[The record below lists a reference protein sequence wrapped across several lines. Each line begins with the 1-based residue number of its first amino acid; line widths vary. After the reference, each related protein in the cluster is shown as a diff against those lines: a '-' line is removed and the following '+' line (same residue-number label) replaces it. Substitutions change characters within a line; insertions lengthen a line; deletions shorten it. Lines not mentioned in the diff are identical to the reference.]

1 MTEDIEK
8 VSTTDEVVVCLNC
21 NCSAVEWEYK
31 APLCRECRDKLSNR
45 QIPLWIK
52 AFFGII
58 FIVTILSLIM
68 FPALLKAG
76 VAYERGVRAENEK
89 KYITAM
95 NEYEKVLDKYPDSTL
110 VLAKLSI
117 AYYEND
123 KIDKAIDA
131 INMIIGQEAEEDL
144 IDRIDTIA
152 DNIATFYFLN
162 EDLSKILNSP
172 QQEYYTEGLVTQLEN
187 YVNER
192 PEDVAGKYYLADALY
207 EFAEFDYA
215 ERLIKEVINS
225 KPGFHS
231 AYFFLAAIYREQ
243 GKYDEALECCKEVLS
258 MNVENPG
265 AYISMSKIELKRNN
279 DEAAL
284 EMAEKAY
291 ELDKDNNQA
300 VSNLSLAYHYNGMI
314 SERDNMFNILVDK
327 NAEYETEFLTSIF
340 NGTNQWR

>member
-8 VSTTDEVVVCLNC
+8 ANDADEIVACLNC
-21 NCSAVEWEYK
+21 SSSVVEPEYK
-31 APLCRECRDKLSNR
+31 APLCSECRDKLSNR
-45 QIPLWIK
+45 PIPLWIK

-76 VAYERGVRAENEK
+76 VAYERGARAENER

-95 NEYEKVLDKYPDSTL
+95 NEYERVLNKYPDSTL

-131 INMIIGQEAEEDL
+131 IDMIIGEEAEEDL
-144 IDRIDTIA
+144 IDRIDTVM

-162 EDLSKILNSP
+162 EGLNKILNSSE
-172 QQEYYTEGLVTQLEN
+172 QDYYTEELVAQLET
-187 YVNER
+187 YVNEH

-207 EFAEFDYA
+207 EFGEFDYA
-215 ERLIKEVINS
+215 EILIREVINS
-225 KPGFHS
+225 KPEFHS
-231 AYFFLAAIYREQ
+231 AYFFLAAICREQ
-243 GKYDEALECCKEVLS
+243 ERYDEALEYCKEVLS
-258 MNVENPG
+258 MNAENPG
-265 AYISMSKIELKRNN
+265 AYITISKIELKRNN
-279 DEAAL
+279 DEVAL

-291 ELDKDNNQA
+291 KLDKDNNQA
-300 VSNLSLAYHYNGMI
+300 VSNLSLAYHYNDMI
-314 SERDNMFNILVDK
+314 SERDNMFNLLVDK

-340 NGTNQWR
+340 NGTYQWR